1 MTKRFE
7 KVRVVETRVDANLAR
22 VELVAAGR
30 ADTSAVVG
38 KFLVPATSDF
48 GEFVET
54 VRERAREVAGIE
66 FDRFRVEF
74 R

>member
-7 KVRVVETRVDANLAR
+7 KVHVVETQVDANLAR
-22 VELVAAGR
+22 VELVVAGR
-30 ADTSAVVG
+30 ADTSTVVS
-38 KFLVPATSDF
+38 KFLIPATNDF
-48 GEFVET
+48 GEFVAT